1 MTTELHEQ
9 FKQHVKTFDGFSAMA
24 KKLAADI
31 EALRVFLVQ
40 QENDAVSLEKQNKKA
55 KAELEETK
63 RMIQEKRIM
72 GDANLKNVQDRLDK
86 RHLELVER
94 EAKIRIAE
102 QAADEQLRKANGLL
116 AAAESTSK
124 PRRQTAA
131 A

>member
-9 FKQHVKTFDGFSAMA
+9 FKQHVKTFESFAASS

-55 KAELEETK
+55 KAELEDIK
-63 RMIQEKRIM
+63 RQMQDKRLM
-72 GDANLKNVQDRLDK
+72 ADANTRNTQERLDK

-94 EAKIRIAE
+94 ESKIRIAE
-102 QAADEQLRKANGLL
+102 EAAAEQLRKANALV
-116 AAAESTSK
+116 AAAEGATPK
-124 PRRQTAA
+124 RRQAVSA
-131 A
+131 

>member
-9 FKQHVKTFDGFSAMA
+9 FKQHVKTFETFAASS

-55 KAELEETK
+55 KESVEEMK
-63 RMIQEKRIM
+63 RQVAEKRLM
-72 GDANLKNVQDRLDK
+72 GDANVRNVQERLDK

-94 EAKIRIAE
+94 EAKVRISE
-102 QAADEQLRKANGLL
+102 EAANEQLRKANALV
-116 AAAESTSK
+116 AAAEGASK
-124 PRRQTAA
+124 PRRQAVNA
-131 A
+131 